1 MKKILFFFV
10 AFSSLWAQSEF
21 APAFD
26 YALFNYDDTS
36 KYLEIYYSFPVN
48 SMTSELIE
56 GEDFVKG
63 LLVLEM
69 KKQEKELVP
78 YYSDSWEFERNKKEL
93 SEGNLT
99 GLISLQV
106 PFGRYVVNLSGKDIL
121 ADINSDSKEFEL
133 VAQKSDD
140 AVFSI
145 SDLEIASDIIQ
156 FTENTESIFYKNR
169 MEVIPNPGMV
179 FGEGLPV
186 LYFYCELYNLDKSKD
201 SEKLRV
207 DHQLRNTRNEISY
220 SKSKYISR
228 KSSSRVEIGAINI
241 MDLPA
246 GAYTINVS
254 LTDTVSNKSAYSFR
268 KIFVYN
274 PEKIDT
280 TLAISTEN
288 DLLATEFSLMDN
300 EELKFVFSYS
310 KYLAT
315 QNEIDAW
322 EAILTVDGK
331 RNYLYEFWK
340 RRDPNPSTPEN
351 EARAEYL
358 KRYKFANTEY
368 SNIVIKN
375 GYKTDM
381 GRVYMIYGKPDDI
394 SRYPNESERVPYE
407 IWRYNS
413 LESGVIFVFADFNSL
428 GNYRQIH
435 SNKRGEIS
443 NRFWQQQI
451 NIEGTD
457 YFSR

>member
-1 MKKILFFFV
+1 
-10 AFSSLWAQSEF
+10 
-21 APAFD
+21 
-26 YALFNYDDTS
+26 
-36 KYLEIYYSFPVN
+36 
-48 SMTSELIE
+48 
-56 GEDFVKG
+56 
-63 LLVLEM
+63 
-69 KKQEKELVP
+69 
-78 YYSDSWEFERNKKEL
+78 
-93 SEGNLT
+93 
-99 GLISLQV
+99 
-106 PFGRYVVNLSGKDIL
+106 
-121 ADINSDSKEFEL
+121 
-133 VAQKSDD
+133 
-140 AVFSI
+140 
-145 SDLEIASDIIQ
+145 
-156 FTENTESIFYKNR
+156 
-169 MEVIPNPGMV
+169 
-179 FGEGLPV
+179 
-186 LYFYCELYNLDKSKD
+186 
-201 SEKLRV
+201 
-207 DHQLRNTRNEISY
+207 
-220 SKSKYISR
+220 
-228 KSSSRVEIGAINI
+228 
-241 MDLPA
+241 
-246 GAYTINVS
+246 
-254 LTDTVSNKSAYSFR
+254 
-268 KIFVYN
+268 
-274 PEKIDT
+274 
-280 TLAISTEN
+280 
-288 DLLATEFSLMDN
+288 MDN

-358 KRYKFANTEY
+358 KRYKFANSEY